1 MNASSQ
7 STIEYLN
14 FIRYQLN
21 RYIPIT
27 LLILGSIGNILNI
40 LVFTRPLIRTNPCSI
55 YFVNGSIVN
64 FISLYIGLITPFLG
78 TYNLDP
84 TQIFKNLCKIRYYLR
99 FSTITLSTWF
109 ILLACIDRLFSTSNN
124 VNIRSWSS
132 VRLAKRI
139 VITAII
145 ICFICPYTQ
154 VFYCYTISQGTL
166 CTWENQTCKLLNDII
181 LLICNSGF
189 PPILMILISILT
201 IRNVKYLNH
210 TVDGSHRRRRRR
222 DVQLIRL
229 LLIQV
234 FSFILYGIPITAQK
248 IYSCSTIFMIKSP
261 LTIAID
267 NLINQVSTEISYINN
282 STIFYTYSLTSKKYR
297 KEVFRI
303 LSSLFTRCQN
313 IKIHPIQSIDSA
325 RINQNKI
332 IKNIPNESYELN
344 IRNRTEIL

>member
-14 FIRYQLN
+14 FIRFQLN

-27 LLILGSIGNILNI
+27 CLILGSIGHILNI
-40 LVFTRPLIRTNPCSI
+40 LYCKF
-55 YFVNGSIVN
+55 
-64 FISLYIGLITPFLG
+64 SLYVGLITPFLG

-84 TQIFKNLCKIRYYLR
+84 TQISNILCKIRFYLR
-99 FSTITLSTWF
+99 YSTITLSTWF

-124 VNIRSWSS
+124 VNIRLWSS
-132 VRLAKRI
+132 IYLTKRI
-139 VITAII
+139 II
-145 ICFICPYTQ
+145 LATVICFICPYTQ
-154 VFYCYTISQGTL
+154 VFYCYRVSQGVL
-166 CTWENQTCKLLNDII
+166 CTLTNQTCKLLSEII
-181 LLICNSGF
+181 LLICNSGL

-201 IRNVKYLNH
+201 IRNVKYSNH
-210 TVDGSHRRRRRR
+210 IVGGSRRR

-229 LLIQV
+229 LFIQV
-234 FSFILYGIPITAQK
+234 FSFILFGIPITAQK
-248 IYSCSTIFMIKSP
+248 IYSFSTILMIKSS

-303 LSSLFTRCQN
+303 LLLLCTRYRK
-313 IKIHPIQSIDSA
+313 IKIYPKESIGST

-332 IKNIPNESYELN
+332 IEKIPNKSYKLN

>member
-14 FIRYQLN
+14 FIRFQLN

-27 LLILGSIGNILNI
+27 CLILGSIGHILNI

-55 YFVNGSIVN
+55 YFVSGSIAN
-64 FISLYIGLITPFLG
+64 FISLYVGLITPFLG

-84 TQIFKNLCKIRYYLR
+84 TQTSNILCEIRFYLR
-99 FSTITLSTWF
+99 YSTITLSTWF

-124 VNIRSWSS
+124 VNIRLWSS
-132 VRLAKRI
+132 IYLTKRI
-139 VITAII
+139 IILAII

-154 VFYCYTISQGTL
+154 VFYCYTISGAS
-166 CTWENQTCKLLNDII
+166 CTYTNQTCKLLNEII
-181 LLICNSGF
+181 LLICNSCL
-189 PPILMILISILT
+189 PPILMILTSILT
-201 IRNVKYLNH
+201 IRNVKYSNH
-210 TVDGSHRRRRRR
+210 VGGGGYCCRRRRR

-229 LLIQV
+229 LFIQV
-234 FSFILYGIPITAQK
+234 FSFILFGIPITAHK
-248 IYSCSTIFMIKSP
+248 IYSYSIIYMIKSP
-261 LTIAID
+261 LRIAID
-267 NLINQVSTEISYINN
+267 NLINQISIEISYICN

-303 LSSLFTRCQN
+303 LSLLFIRYQ
-313 IKIHPIQSIDSA
+313 KIQIYPKQSIGST

-332 IKNIPNESYELN
+332 IEKIPNESYKLN
-344 IRNRTEIL
+344 IRNRSEIL